1 MQNDFIIFR
10 QNLEIPVIVQPVRE
24 EFSAGD
30 SNVQKREGIRGL
42 ECHPP

>member
-1 MQNDFIIFR
+1 MPPDNILTKTE
-10 QNLEIPVIVQPVRE
+10 NTAIVQPVRE